1 MIILRIFALISIG
14 SLLVSTAALAQS
26 ASAEKI
32 KIDFVSKQMGVPVE
46 GSFGKAIASVNFD
59 KANASASKAEL
70 EIELASIDTGS
81 DEANTE
87 VKREGW
93 FNVQKFPTA
102 KFVSSSVKDVG
113 GGRYEATGKLT
124 IKGKSRDIVAPFQLK
139 SGANGVSIAEGK
151 FVIKRSQFGIGEG
164 VWADPDTVA
173 DEVDVKFKVP
183 LVAAPTKK

>member
-1 MIILRIFALISIG
+1 MIILRNLLILLALFISET
-14 SLLVSTAALAQS
+14 SLVCAQTAS
-26 ASAEKI
+26 SEKI

-59 KANASASKAEL
+59 KANAAASKAEV
-70 EIELASIDTGS
+70 EIDLASIDTGS

-93 FNVQKFPTA
+93 FNVKKFPTA
-102 KFVSSSVKDVG
+102 KFVSSAVKDMG
-113 GGRYEATGKLT
+113 NGRYQASGKLT
-124 IKGKSRDIVAPFQLK
+124 IKGKTSDIMAPFQVNA
-139 SGANGVSIAEGK
+139 GANVAEGK

-173 DEVDVKFKVP
+173 DEVEVKFKVP
-183 LVAAPTKK
+183 LALAPVKK